1 MERKKEADR
10 LYSEDKKIELLLQE
24 AFDYSD
30 EQLLKELEMAEAQV
44 KSAQMTEEEKSLDG
58 QQNPI
63 VQCANA
69 APSDEFQ
76 QIMEKM
82 RERGI
87 EPKLETELKAAVSH
101 PVIELDTN
109 LRAAETS
116 EPERPPEGEADAETD
131 MDGARRPHRPGR
143 KAWGLILAAALAGT
157 LLWAT
162 GIGVSGRKV
171 LEYKPDI
178 RDGKSSNIAWDNEE
192 ENYIQVDS
200 EEEAYKVI
208 EEKLGI
214 PVLKIGYR
222 PEGMEFSKLIL
233 KKSFAIV
240 EFKYEGKRMH
250 LFEGQG
256 WNETSAAF
264 SSDRKSSV
272 QVKND
277 WLNEDILI
285 EENLQSDGKTEY
297 SIKLQKDNTHYYLD
311 GDLEKTEFEMIA
323 ADLKFN

>member
-1 MERKKEADR
+1 MERKKEADS
-10 LYSEDKKIELLLQE
+10 LHSEDKKIELLLQE

-44 KSAQMTEEEKSLDG
+44 KSAQMTEEEKSLDE

-63 VQCANA
+63 VQGANA

-76 QIMEKM
+76 QIIEKM

-87 EPKLETELKAAVSH
+87 EPKLKTELKAAVSH
-101 PVIELDTN
+101 PIIELDTN

-116 EPERPPEGEADAETD
+116 EPERPPEGEADTETD
-131 MDGARRPHRPGR
+131 MEIIHRPHRPGR
-143 KAWGLILAAALAGT
+143 RAWGIILAAALAGT

-222 PEGMEFSKLIL
+222 PEGMEFSKLVL
-233 KKSFAIV
+233 EEEFAIIIFEYKGRKV
-240 EFKYEGKRMH
+240 H
-250 LFEGQG
+250 LFQGQG
-256 WNETSAAF
+256 WNESSAAF
-264 SSDRKSSV
+264 NSDRENSFEVSNEWMNQKIV
-272 QVKND
+272 IQVNRQTD
-277 WLNEDILI
+277 NGI
-285 EENLQSDGKTEY
+285 EY
-297 SIKLQKDNTHYYLD
+297 SLEIERDNAHYYLD
-311 GDLEKTEFEMIA
+311 GQLEKEEIEKLA
-323 ADLKFN
+323 ADLNYN

>member
-1 MERKKEADR
+1 MERKKEADS
-10 LYSEDKKIELLLQE
+10 LHSEDKKIELLLQE

-63 VQCANA
+63 VQGANA
-69 APSDEFQ
+69 APSDEFK
-76 QIMEKM
+76 QIIEKM

-87 EPKLETELKAAVSH
+87 EPKLKTELKAAVSH
-101 PVIELDTN
+101 PIIELDTN

-116 EPERPPEGEADAETD
+116 EPERPPEGEADTKTD
-131 MDGARRPHRPGR
+131 MDSARRPRRFGR
-143 KAWGLILAAALAGT
+143 RAWGIILAAALAGT

-171 LEYKPDI
+171 LEYEANV
-178 RDGKSSNIAWDNEE
+178 RDSDKSNIAWNNES
-192 ENYIQVDS
+192 ENYVEVDN
-200 EEEAYKVI
+200 EEEAYKI
-208 EEKLGI
+208 IGEKLGI

-222 PEGMEFSKLIL
+222 PEGMKFKKLVL
-233 KKSFAIV
+233 EKDFAIL
-240 EFKYEGKRMH
+240 EFQYEGKRIH

-264 SSDRKSSV
+264 SSDRRNSFEV
-272 QVKND
+272 E
-277 WLNEDILI
+277 NEWMDQKILI
-285 EENLQSDGKTEY
+285 EENLQTDSTAEY

-311 GDLEKTEFEMIA
+311 GDLDKKEIEMIA
-323 ADLKFN
+323 KDLNFN

>member
-1 MERKKEADR
+1 MERKKEADS
-10 LYSEDKKIELLLQE
+10 LHSEDKKIELLLQE

-63 VQCANA
+63 VQGANA
-69 APSDEFQ
+69 APSDEFK
-76 QIMEKM
+76 QIIEKM

-87 EPKLETELKAAVSH
+87 EPKLKTELKAAVSH

-116 EPERPPEGEADAETD
+116 EPERPPEGEADTETD
-131 MDGARRPHRPGR
+131 MEIIHRPHRPGR
-143 KAWGLILAAALAGT
+143 RAWGIILAAALAGT

-222 PEGMEFSKLIL
+222 PEGMEFSKLVL
-233 KKSFAIV
+233 EE
-240 EFKYEGKRMH
+240 EFVLVVFEYEGRKLH
-250 LFEGQG
+250 LMEGHG
-256 WNETSAAF
+256 FNENSDAF
-264 SSDRKSSV
+264 SSDRVEYIKV
-272 QVKND
+272 QNEWLGRKLQIEKNI
-277 WLNEDILI
+277 NSNHKE
-285 EENLQSDGKTEY
+285 EY
-297 SIKLQKDNTHYYLD
+297 SMTFEKDKNFYYLGGILPED
-311 GDLEKTEFEMIA
+311 EFKKIV
-323 ADLKFN
+323 ADLSF

>member
-222 PEGMEFSKLIL
+222 PEGMKFKKLVLKTNTAVLEFTYKE
-233 KKSFAIV
+233 KSIHFIQSRN
-240 EFKYEGKRMH
+240 F
-250 LFEGQG
+250 
-256 WNETSAAF
+256 NENSDTA
-264 SSDRKSSV
+264 SSDRIAYRIVENS
-272 QVKND
+272 
-277 WLNEDILI
+277 WIGRELPI
-285 EENLQSDGKTEY
+285 EENRQDNGNKEY
-297 SIKLQKDNTHYYLD
+297 SMTFEIDKNYYYLE
-311 GDLEKTEFEMIA
+311 GPMEENEFISMVEN
-323 ADLKFN
+323 LNF

>member
-1 MERKKEADR
+1 MERKKEADS
-10 LYSEDKKIELLLQE
+10 LHSEDKKIELLLQE

-63 VQCANA
+63 VQGANA

-87 EPKLETELKAAVSH
+87 EPKLKTELKAAVSH
-101 PVIELDTN
+101 PIIELDTN

-116 EPERPPEGEADAETD
+116 EPERPPEGEADTETD
-131 MDGARRPHRPGR
+131 MEIIHRPHRRGR
-143 KAWGLILAAALAGT
+143 RAWGIILAAALAGT

-222 PEGMEFSKLIL
+222 PEGMKFKKLVLEKNFAFLEF
-233 KKSFAIV
+233 
-240 EFKYEGKRMH
+240 EYEGKRIH
-250 LFEGQG
+250 LVEGQG
-256 WNETSAAF
+256 WNETSSTI
-264 SSDRKSSV
+264 SSDRNDAFKV
-272 QVKND
+272 ENEWVNQALFIQV
-277 WLNEDILI
+277 NEQTEGGI
-285 EENLQSDGKTEY
+285 EY
-297 SIKLQKDNTHYYLD
+297 SMELEKDNAHYA
-311 GDLEKTEFEMIA
+311 LEGVMKKEEFEKIVK
-323 ADLKFN
+323 DLNYN